1 MKAAVY
7 YGPEDVRCTNIP
19 DPSTHAHH
27 EVLVKVLAI
36 SICGSGL

>member
-7 YGPEDVRCTNIP
+7 YAPEDIRCTNIP
-19 DPSTHAHH
+19 APSLHAHR
-27 EVLVKVLAI
+27 EVLVKALVI